1 MHLISFIY
9 KLIESKT
16 IQFYGHYDISLYYL
30 QKKKWCHDVNGGGK
44 CQEKNLNCSL
54 AQLLQLDPLNLVGIN
69 Y

>member
-1 MHLISFIY
+1 MGITISVCIIY
-9 KLIESKT
+9 R
-16 IQFYGHYDISLYYL
+16 
-30 QKKKWCHDVNGGGK
+30 KKKWCHDVNGGGK